1 MKKKYLAI
9 IMAVA
14 VCISI
19 VGCGKSTDKSAQTA
33 NKTQQTESKKK
44 ASKDSHYKYSEMGLE
59 YDIPEAWIGNEGIG
73 PICIAP
79 GKFGESYIVGEIPY
93 GFAPAEFT
101 NKMQYKA
108 KNAKTEEE
116 QKKIFEE
123 YQTKAKEIF
132 TILVLDKSKE
142 KNGPKEDK
150 EQKEKVFSEYQHK
163 DKVAEK
169 DSLECY
175 LLYNDKYDENGLT
188 EEEKKEFKEAIK
200 GIDEVKKSIKLF
212 KPIDREAEMMKHK
225 NIEFKTKALD
235 GKEIDSSIFKDNKL
249 TMVNVWATFCGPCIA
264 EMPDIQKLYEEVN
277 KDNINILG
285 VVSDTTDDEENQ
297 ELAKRIVKE
306 KGVAYTNIIP
316 DEKLQNGFLKD
327 VSGVP
332 TTIFVDSKG
341 NIIGKPI
348 VGSRSKEEYKKEIQE
363 RLKSLK

>member
-1 MKKKYLAI
+1 MKKKFLAMI
-9 IMAVA
+9 ITAL
-14 VCISI
+14 VCVSI
-19 VGCGKSTDKSAQTA
+19 VGCGKSTDKSAQA
-33 NKTQQTESKKK
+33 ENKTQQTESKKDVL
-44 ASKDSHYKYSEMGLE
+44 KDNHYKYKEMGLE
-59 YDIPEAWIGNEGIG
+59 YTVPEAWVEKEGIG
-73 PICIAP
+73 PACVVG
-79 GKFGESYIVGEIPY
+79 GKFGVAYIVGEIPY
-93 GFAPAEFT
+93 EFVPAEFI
-101 NKMQYKA
+101 KKIEAKA

-116 QKKIFEE
+116 QKKLFEE

-132 TILVLDKSKE
+132 TILVLDKNKE

-150 EQKEKVFSEYQHK
+150 ETKEKVFSKYQHK

-175 LLYNDKYDENGLT
+175 ILYNDKYDENGLSD
-188 EEEKKEFKEAIK
+188 EEKKEFKEALK
-200 GIDEVKKSIKLF
+200 GIDELKKNIKLF
-212 KPIDREAEMMKHK
+212 TPIDKDAEMMKHK

-235 GKEIDSSIFKDNKL
+235 GKEADSSIFKDNKL
-249 TMVNVWATFCGPCIA
+249 TMVNIWATFCEPCIA
-264 EMPDIQKLYEEVN
+264 EMPDLQKLYEEV
-277 KDNINILG
+277 KKENINILG
-285 VVSDTTDDEENQ
+285 IVADTSDDEENQ

-348 VGSRSKEEYKKEIQE
+348 VGSRGKEEYKKEIQE
-363 RLKSLK
+363 RLKTLK